1 MPLPLF
7 LPIILAAMATTGTIG
22 SVVMAEK
29 ASDEANKATQARNRI
44 NERRAQR
51 EKIDQLRK
59 ARIAAGVAANTGAN
73 QGTGQSS
80 TTQGAVSSI
89 MSQYASNV
97 NLIDQ
102 SMTDARTAA
111 YYDTKSSSSSS
122 LGSTLGAVGNLS
134 FQTFDLINGTA
145 QIKDYFSKKGQTN
158 G

>member
-1 MPLPLF
+1 MPFF
-7 LPIILAAMATTGTIG
+7 LPIILAAMTVTGTVG

-29 ASDEANKATQARNRI
+29 SSDEANKATRARNRI

-51 EKIDQLRK
+51 EKIDQLRQ
-59 ARIAAGVAANTGAN
+59 ARIAAGAATNTGAN
-73 QGTGQSS
+73 MGTGESS

-97 NLIDQ
+97 NLVDQ

-111 YYDTKSSSSSS
+111 YYETKASKSSS

-134 FQTFDLINGTA
+134 FQAFDTIGGAA
-145 QIKDYFSKKGQTN
+145 QIKNYFNEKGP